1 MKNPSHS
8 SNPLFNELKGLCQH
22 DETVFEFFESSAVDG
37 VWFWDLENPEQEWMS
52 KSFWTTLGYDPAGK
66 KHLAS
71 EWQSII
77 NQDDLK
83 TAKQNFEKHCADP
96 SHPYDQIVRYQH
108 SSGKTVWIR
117 CRGIAIRDKN
127 GKPVRM
133 LGTHTDIS
141 SLKEHEL
148 KSIEKE
154 KQQRIAF
161 EKQAMVLD
169 ELEKTANIGTWEM
182 NLESGDIT
190 WSPQTKKI
198 HDVPDDYEPNLS
210 SGINFYKEGESRRLI
225 TEAVERGINEGKPW
239 ALELQLITAMGREI
253 WVRALGKPLFDNGK
267 CIRLFGVFQDIS
279 HQKAVEEQLRSARQ
293 HAVQNSLRLQL
304 AHDGMGMGVWEW
316 DLATNELLWDDWMYS
331 LYGIDEFQFSGAYDA
346 WVNSVHPD
354 DINHAQMLLQ
364 KAITDT
370 GKYDT
375 EFRIVLPDGQIRHVK
390 ANAAVVKD
398 ETGNP
403 TKVIGVNYD
412 VSEKVH
418 TMAVLEQEKQKAE
431 AATEAKSDFLA
442 NMSHEIRTPMNAI
455 LGGLQLLGNADL
467 NDKYKSILQNAAFS
481 AQSLLTIINDI
492 LDYSKIESN
501 KLELELAPFTLKEV
515 VESVQYDLQPLISSK
530 GIELN
535 VHIEKQFKDG
545 WMGDI
550 VRVKQVLLNI
560 ASNAV
565 KFTHEGSVDI
575 RILTGQYDNK
585 DAILIEVKDTGIGM
599 SDEVCK
605 RIFDRFTQADTSTTR
620 KFGGT
625 GLGMSITLN
634 LVRLMGGELTI
645 DSEVNSGTQVNVALP
660 LASTNL
666 TTVTEQN
673 GALTVPNLLGREI
686 LVAEDNEINQAVI
699 EAFLAETQ
707 ANVTLVDNGAKAVEA
722 VKNTSFDIIFMDI
735 HMPVMDG
742 REAQHRIASLDE
754 HIPVVALTANVM
766 PADVEDYL
774 KRGFVYHIGKPIDA
788 KKLYDVLENQLGVH
802 A

>member
-1 MKNPSHS
+1 MKSPSHS
-8 SNPLFNELKGLCQH
+8 SPLFDELKSLFQH

-37 VWFWDLENPEQEWMS
+37 VWFWDIENPEQEWMS
-52 KSFWTTLGYDPAGK
+52 NSFWTTLGYDPDTK
-66 KHLAS
+66 QHLAS

-77 NQDDLK
+77 NQDDLRVA
-83 TAKQNFEKHCADP
+83 TENFKKHCADP

-108 SSGKTVWIR
+108 SSGKTAWIR
-117 CRGIAIRDKN
+117 CRGVAIRDKN
-127 GKPVRM
+127 GKPVYM
-133 LGTHTDIS
+133 LGTHTDVTA
-141 SLKEHEL
+141 LKEHEL
-148 KSIEKE
+148 NSVETE
-154 KQQRIAF
+154 KQQRLAF
-161 EKQAMVLD
+161 QKQAMVLD

-182 NLESGDIT
+182 NLETGDIT

-239 ALELQLITAMGREI
+239 ALELQLITAMNREI
-253 WVRALGKPLFDNGK
+253 WVRALGKPFFDNGK

-279 HQKAVEEQLRSARQ
+279 HQKAVEDELRSARQ
-293 HAVQNSLRLQL
+293 HAIQNSLRLQL

-316 DLATNELLWDDWMYS
+316 NLVTDQLLWDDWMYS
-331 LYGIDEFQFSGAYDA
+331 IYGIDEQHFSGAYNA

-354 DINHAQMLLQ
+354 DIDDAQRLLA
-364 KAITDT
+364 KAISET
-370 GKYDT
+370 GNYDT
-375 EFRIVLPDGQIRHVK
+375 EFRVVLPNGKIRHIK

-398 ETGNP
+398 ETGAP

-412 VSEKVH
+412 ITEKVQ
-418 TMAVLEQEKQKAE
+418 TMEVLEQAKQKAE

-501 KLELELAPFTLKEV
+501 KLELELAPFALKEV
-515 VESVQYDLQPLISSK
+515 VESVQYDLQPLISHK

-535 VHIEKQFKDG
+535 VITDKQFVDG

-550 VRVKQVLLNI
+550 VRVKQILLNI

-575 RILTGQYDNK
+575 YIRTAQYK
-585 DAILIEVKDTGIGM
+585 DTEAILIEVKDTGIGM
-599 SDEVCK
+599 SEEMCK
-605 RIFDRFTQADTSTTR
+605 RIFERFTQADTSTTR

-634 LVRLMGGELTI
+634 LVNLMGGELTI
-645 DSEVNSGTQVNVALP
+645 ESAVNKGTKIQVALP
-660 LASTNL
+660 LEPTHLA
-666 TTVTEQN
+666 TVTAQN
-673 GALTVPNLLGREI
+673 GALTVPNLQDREI

-707 ANVTLVDNGAKAVEA
+707 ANVTLVENGLEAVEA
-722 VKNTSFDIIFMDI
+722 AKSTHFDIIFMDI
-735 HMPVMDG
+735 HMPEMDG
-742 REAQHRIASLDE
+742 REAQQRIANFDE
-754 HIPVVALTANVM
+754 HIPIVALTANVM
-766 PADVEDYL
+766 PTDVEDYL
-774 KRGFVYHIGKPIDA
+774 KRGFVCHIGKPIEA
-788 KKLYDVLENQLGVH
+788 KTLYGVLEHQLGAH